1 VTDPKEVEASMKQ
14 NPFFPTELVSST
26 YRIDFERLY
35 EEGYRGIIFDIDN
48 TLVPHGAP
56 ADQKAVRLFER
67 LKRIGFACCLV
78 SNNKKPRVDMF
89 NKDIQVYSVY
99 LAHKPLS
106 GGYRRAMEKMGTNKE
121 NTIVVG
127 DQIFTD
133 LWGGSFM
140 GLKTI
145 MVLPINPKE
154 EIQIVLKRFL
164 ERPILWMYRHS
175 RAFSNAHERKDPDVR

>member
-1 VTDPKEVEASMKQ
+1 MKQ
-14 NPFFPTELVSST
+14 NPFFPSELISST

-56 ADQKAVRLFER
+56 ADEKAIALFAR
-67 LKRIGFACCLV
+67 LKCIGYECCLV
-78 SNNKKPRVDMF
+78 SNNKQPRVGMF
-89 NKDIQVYSVY
+89 NRDVNVHIVW

-106 GGYRRAMEKMGTNKE
+106 GGYKRAMELMGTNRE
-121 NTIVVG
+121 NTLVVG

-154 EIQIVLKRFL
+154 EIQIVLKRIL
-164 ERPILWMYRHS
+164 ERPILWLYRHS
-175 RAFSNAHERKDPDVR
+175 KSYSNQHEIKDAG

>member
-1 VTDPKEVEASMKQ
+1 MKQ
-14 NPFFPTELVSST
+14 NPFFFFDLIPST

-56 ADQKAVRLFER
+56 ADDRAVRLFKR
-67 LKRIGFACCLV
+67 LREIGYECCLV
-78 SNNKKPRVDMF
+78 SNNKRPRVEMF
-89 NKDIQVYSVY
+89 NRDVNVHIVW
-99 LAHKPLS
+99 LAHKPMS
-106 GGYRRAMEKMGTNKE
+106 GGYRRAMELMGTDKE
-121 NTIVVG
+121 NTLVVG

-145 MVLPINPKE
+145 LVLPINPKE
-154 EIQIVLKRFL
+154 EIQIVLKRIL
-164 ERPILWMYRHS
+164 ERPILWLYRHS
-175 RAFSNAHERKDPDVR
+175 KRFSNEHEMENAQE

>member
-1 VTDPKEVEASMKQ
+1 MAQ
-14 NPFFPTELVSST
+14 NLFFPSELISST
-26 YRIDFERLY
+26 YRIDFERLF

-56 ADQKAVRLFER
+56 ADERAIRLFAR
-67 LKRIGFACCLV
+67 LKKIGFECCLV
-78 SNNKKPRVDMF
+78 SNNKQPRVEMF
-89 NKDIQVYSVY
+89 NRDVHVHIVW
-99 LAHKPLS
+99 LAHKPLP
-106 GGYRRAMEKMGTNKE
+106 GGYRKAMEKMGTDKT
-121 NTIVVG
+121 NTLVIG

-154 EIQIVLKRFL
+154 EIQIVLKRLL
-164 ERPILWMYRHS
+164 ERPILWLYRHS
-175 RAFSNAHERKDPDVR
+175 KNYSREHELKDNEE

>member
-1 VTDPKEVEASMKQ
+1 MKQ
-14 NPFFPTELVSST
+14 NPFFPSELISST

-35 EEGYRGIIFDIDN
+35 QEGYRGIIFDIDN

-56 ADQKAVRLFER
+56 ADQKAIALFAR
-67 LKRIGFACCLV
+67 LKKIGFACCLV
-78 SNNKKPRVDMF
+78 SNNKSPRVEMF
-89 NKDIQVYSVY
+89 NKDVHVHTVA

-106 GGYRRAMEKMGTNKE
+106 GGYQKAMKLMGTDPE
-121 NTIVVG
+121 TTFVVG

-140 GLKTI
+140 GLMTI

-164 ERPILWMYRHS
+164 ERPILWLYRHS
-175 RAFSNAHERKDPDVR
+175 GSFSNEHEL

>member
-1 VTDPKEVEASMKQ
+1 MKQ
-14 NPFFPTELVSST
+14 NPFFPSELIAST

-56 ADQKAVRLFER
+56 ADEKAKALFAR
-67 LKRIGFACCLV
+67 LKRIGYACCLV
-78 SNNKKPRVDMF
+78 SNNKRPRVEMF
-89 NKDIQVYSVY
+89 NRDIHVHMVW

-106 GGYRRAMEKMGTNKE
+106 SGYRKAMEKMGTDRG
-121 NTIVVG
+121 NTLVVG

-145 MVLPINPKE
+145 LVQPINPKE

-164 ERPILWMYRHS
+164 ERPILWLYRHS
-175 RAFSNAHERKDPDVR
+175 RNYSREHELPAEGTADENRE

>member
-1 VTDPKEVEASMKQ
+1 MKQ
-14 NPFFPTELVSST
+14 NPFFPSELIQST

-35 EEGYRGIIFDIDN
+35 EEGYRGIIVDIDN

-56 ADQKAVRLFER
+56 ADEKAIRLFQR
-67 LKRIGFACCLV
+67 LKKIGFECCLV
-78 SNNKKPRVDMF
+78 SNNKKPRVEMF
-89 NKDIQVYSVY
+89 NKDIQVHMVW

-106 GGYRRAMEKMGTNKE
+106 GGYRTAMQKMGTNLE
-121 NTIVVG
+121 NTLVVG

-145 MVLPINPKE
+145 MVMPINPKE
-154 EIQIVLKRFL
+154 EIQIVLKRIL
-164 ERPILWMYRHS
+164 ERPILWFYRHS
-175 RAFSNAHERKDPDVR
+175 KSYSNEHELAKEIE

>member
-1 VTDPKEVEASMKQ
+1 MKQ
-14 NPFFPTELVSST
+14 NPFFPSELIKST
-26 YRIDFERLY
+26 YRIDFEKLY
-35 EEGYRGIIFDIDN
+35 QEGYRGIIFDIDN

-56 ADQKAVRLFER
+56 ADEKAVRLFDR
-67 LKRIGFACCLV
+67 LKKIGFQCCLV
-78 SNNKKPRVDMF
+78 SNNKSPRVEMF
-89 NKDIQVYSVY
+89 NKDVHVHTVA

-106 GGYRRAMEKMGTNKE
+106 GGYRKAMKLMGTDPG
-121 NTIVVG
+121 TTFVVG

-140 GLKTI
+140 GLMTI

-164 ERPILWMYRHS
+164 ERPILWLYRHS
-175 RAFSNAHERKDPDVR
+175 GSFSNEHEL

>member
-1 VTDPKEVEASMKQ
+1 MKQ
-14 NPFFPTELVSST
+14 NPFFPSELISST

-35 EEGYRGIIFDIDN
+35 AEGYRGIIFDIDN

-56 ADQKAVRLFER
+56 ADARAIRLFER
-67 LKRIGFACCLV
+67 LREIGFSCCLV
-78 SNNKKPRVDMF
+78 SNNKRPRVELF
-89 NKDIQVYSVY
+89 NRDVNVHIVW

-106 GGYRRAMEKMGTNKE
+106 GGYRRAMELMGTSRE
-121 NTIVVG
+121 NTLVVG

-145 MVLPINPKE
+145 MVLPINPRE

-164 ERPILWMYRHS
+164 ERPILWLYRRS
-175 RAFSNAHERKDPDVR
+175 GAFSNAHEMR